1 MLTVSAFF
9 CIVMI
14 CLYFYNFFI
23 SLKKKHK
30 KSMGQMQDI
39 LTVLET
45 KNKILIDKLSINL
58 NFVMSYELAF
68 AEIRTEI
75 LEMQY
80 ILFQSIK

>member
-1 MLTVSAFF
+1 
-9 CIVMI
+9 MI
-14 CLYFYNFFI
+14 CLYIYNFFI
-23 SLKKKHK
+23 SLKKKHE
-30 KSMGQMQDI
+30 KSMEQMQDI

-45 KNKILIDKLSINL
+45 KNKILQDKLSINS
-58 NFVMSYELAF
+58 NFVISYELAF